1 MPKRVFL
8 VHPTPLAMAPI
19 DEAFKTQWPQAQ
31 TINVLDES
39 LYADIPQDGTLA
51 PAIYDRISSLLRHC
65 ELSGADG
72 ILFSG
77 STFGPA
83 VDKAR
88 ADLRVPVLRAEE
100 AMMEQ
105 AVTLG
110 ERILLVCTA
119 KRAMPVVRATLD
131 TAVKRAGV
139 RRAISELWVKGARDA
154 ITSGD
159 VAAHDKLIAEQVM
172 AAGDFDV
179 IIFGQI
185 SMVPAQVPLPAEIRR
200 RIVIG
205 PHATV
210 ARMRALIDH

>member
-19 DEAFKTQWPQAQ
+19 DEAFKTLWPQAQ

-39 LYADIPQDGTLA
+39 LYADIPQDGMLA
-51 PAIYDRISSLLRHC
+51 PAIYDRIASLLRHC
-65 ELSGADG
+65 ALSGADG

-88 ADLRVPVLRAEE
+88 TGMRVPVLRAEE

-110 ERILLVCTA
+110 EHILLVCTA
-119 KRAMPVVRATLD
+119 KRAMPVVRGTLD
-131 TAVKRAGV
+131 GAVKRAGV
-139 RRAISELWVKGARDA
+139 TRQITELWVNGARDA

-159 VAAHDKLIAEQVM
+159 VARHDKLIAEQVM
-172 AAGDFDV
+172 AAGDFEV

-185 SMVPAQVPLPAEIRR
+185 SMVPSRTPLPRDIAR

-205 PHATV
+205 PEAIVT
-210 ARMRALIDH
+210 RMRALIER

>member
-19 DEAFKTQWPQAQ
+19 DEAFKTLWPQAQ

-39 LYADIPQDGTLA
+39 LYADIPQDGTLV
-51 PAIYDRISSLLRHC
+51 PAIYDRIASLLRHC
-65 ELSGADG
+65 ALSGADG

-83 VDKAR
+83 VDEAR
-88 ADLRVPVLRAEE
+88 TGMHVPVLRAEE

-105 AVTLG
+105 GVTLG

-119 KRAMPVVRATLD
+119 KRAMPVVRGTLD
-131 TAVKRAGV
+131 AAVKRAGV
-139 RRAISELWVKGARDA
+139 KRAITALWVKGARDA

-159 VAAHDKLIAEQVM
+159 VATHDKLIAEQVV

-185 SMVPAQVPLPAEIRR
+185 SMVPSRTPLPREIAQ

-205 PHATV
+205 PQATV
-210 ARMRALIDH
+210 ARMRALIDR

>member
-19 DEAFKTQWPQAQ
+19 DEAFKTLWPQAQ

-39 LYADIPQDGTLA
+39 LYTDIPQDGTLA
-51 PAIYDRISSLLRHC
+51 PAIYDRVASLLRHC

-88 ADLRVPVLRAEE
+88 IGMCVPVLRAEE

-119 KRAMPVVRATLD
+119 KRAMPVVRGTLD
-131 TAVKRAGV
+131 AAVKRAGV
-139 RRAISELWVKGARDA
+139 TRQITELWVEGARDA

-159 VAAHDKLIAEQVM
+159 AATHDKLIAARVM

-185 SMVPAQVPLPAEIRR
+185 SMVRSRTPLPPEIAR
-200 RIVIG
+200 RIVTG
-205 PHATV
+205 PEATV

>member
-1 MPKRVFL
+1 MSKRVFL

-19 DEAFKTQWPQAQ
+19 DEAFKTLWPQAQ

-51 PAIYDRISSLLRHC
+51 PAIYDRVTSLLRHC

-88 ADLRVPVLRAEE
+88 AGMRVPVLRAEE
-100 AMMEQ
+100 AMMDQ

-110 ERILLVCTA
+110 ERLLLVCTA
-119 KRAMPVVRATLD
+119 KRAMPVVRGTLN
-131 TAVKRAGV
+131 TAVKRAGAN
-139 RRAISELWVKGARDA
+139 RAITELWVKGARDA

-159 VAAHDKLIAEQVM
+159 VVTHDKLIAEQVM

-185 SMVPAQVPLPAEIRR
+185 SMVPSRTPLPPDITR
-200 RIVIG
+200 RIVTG
-205 PHATV
+205 PEATV

>member
-1 MPKRVFL
+1 MSKRVFL

-19 DEAFKTQWPQAQ
+19 DEAFKTLWPQAQ

-39 LYADIPQDGTLA
+39 LYTDIPQDGTLA
-51 PAIYDRISSLLRHC
+51 PAIYDRVTSLLRHC

-88 ADLRVPVLRAEE
+88 AGMRAPVLRAEE

-110 ERILLVCTA
+110 ERLLLVCTA
-119 KRAMPVVRATLD
+119 KRAMPVVRGTLD
-131 TAVKRAGV
+131 TAVKRAGAK
-139 RRAISELWVKGARDA
+139 RAITELWVKGARDA

-159 VAAHDKLIAEQVM
+159 VVTHDKLIAEQVM

-185 SMVPAQVPLPAEIRR
+185 SMVPARTPLPPDITR
-200 RIVIG
+200 RIVSG
-205 PHATV
+205 PEATV
-210 ARMRALIDH
+210 VRMRALIDH

>member
-19 DEAFKTQWPQAQ
+19 DEAFKTLWPQAQ

-39 LYADIPQDGTLA
+39 LYNDIPQDGTLA
-51 PAIYDRISSLLRHC
+51 PAIYDRVTSLLRHC

-72 ILFSG
+72 NLFSG

-88 ADLRVPVLRAEE
+88 IGMRVPVLRAEE

-110 ERILLVCTA
+110 DRILLVCTA
-119 KRAMPVVRATLD
+119 KRAMPVVRSTLD
-131 TAVKRAGV
+131 AAVKRSSV
-139 RRAISELWVKGARDA
+139 TRQITELWVEGARDA

-159 VAAHDKLIAEQVM
+159 ETTHDKLIAEQVM

-185 SMVPAQVPLPAEIRR
+185 SMVPSRTPLPPDIAR
-200 RIVIG
+200 RIVTG
-205 PHATV
+205 PEATV

>member
-19 DEAFKTQWPQAQ
+19 DEAFKTLWPQAQ

-39 LYADIPQDGTLA
+39 LYTDIPQDGTLA
-51 PAIYDRISSLLRHC
+51 PAIYDRVASLLRHC

-88 ADLRVPVLRAEE
+88 AGMRVPVLRAEE

-119 KRAMPVVRATLD
+119 KRAMPVVRGTLD
-131 TAVKRAGV
+131 AAVKRAGV
-139 RRAISELWVKGARDA
+139 TRAISELWVKGARDA

-159 VAAHDKLIAEQVM
+159 VATHDKLVAEQVM

-185 SMVPAQVPLPAEIRR
+185 SMVAAQVPLPAKITR

-205 PHATV
+205 PQATV
-210 ARMRALIDH
+210 VRMRALIDH

>member
-19 DEAFKTQWPQAQ
+19 DEAFKTLWPQAQ

-39 LYADIPQDGTLA
+39 LYTDIPQDGTLA
-51 PAIYDRISSLLRHC
+51 PAIYDRVTSLLRHC

-72 ILFSG
+72 VLFSG

-88 ADLRVPVLRAEE
+88 IGMRVPVLRAEE

-131 TAVKRAGV
+131 VAVKRAGAL
-139 RRAISELWVKGARDA
+139 RQISELWVKGARDA

-159 VAAHDKLIAEQVM
+159 VATHDKLIAEQVM

-185 SMVPAQVPLPAEIRR
+185 SMVPSRTPLPPDIARR
-200 RIVIG
+200 VVIG
-205 PHATV
+205 PEATV
-210 ARMRALIDH
+210 VRMRALIDH